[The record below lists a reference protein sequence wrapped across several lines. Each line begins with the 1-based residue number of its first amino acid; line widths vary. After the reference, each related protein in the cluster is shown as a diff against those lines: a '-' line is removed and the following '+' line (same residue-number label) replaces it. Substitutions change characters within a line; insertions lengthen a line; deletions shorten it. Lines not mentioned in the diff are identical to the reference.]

1 MQYKRSQQQI
11 KKLIDNMSGKYN
23 RYDIFRDFIVL
34 SACTISN
41 SVDKAQWQKRED
53 MYMGIIRKY
62 SKEEANKFTEML
74 ALMVLAYESRMGDF
88 IGELYMTM
96 EFGNKHAGQF
106 FTPYDVSRM
115 MSSMIYKSKKQ
126 ERIITLNEP
135 SCGSGG
141 MIVAFAEAMR
151 IDDRNYQTDL
161 RVVCNDLD
169 YDAVR
174 MCYVQ
179 LSLLGVDAVVYQKNT
194 LEPLDKPP
202 GETWY
207 TPMHFMNLAKEKQ
220 VQENDKTKRM
230 VKAMQDLIAPE
241 EPEKDEK
248 EPVLAGPPGQMD
260 IFDFLGGS

>member
-11 KKLIDNMSGKYN
+11 KKLIDNMSGKYS

-41 SVDKAQWQKRED
+41 SVDKSQWQRRED
-53 MYMGIIRKY
+53 MYMETIRKY
-62 SKEEANKFTEML
+62 QKVEANKFAEML
-74 ALMVLAYESRMGDF
+74 GLTILAYESRMGDF
-88 IGELYMTM
+88 IGELYMTLD
-96 EFGNKHAGQF
+96 FGNKQAGQF

-115 MSSMIYKSKKQ
+115 MSSMIYKRKKQ
-126 ERIITLNEP
+126 ERIISLNEP

-141 MIVAFAEAMR
+141 MIIAFAEAMR
-151 IDDRNYQTDL
+151 IDDKNYQTDL

-179 LSLLGVDAVVYQKNT
+179 LSLLGIDAAVEQRNT
-194 LEPLDKPP
+194 LAPLDKPP
-202 GETWY
+202 GEIWY
-207 TPMHFMNLAKEKQ
+207 TPMYFMNLAKEKQ
-220 VQENDKTKRM
+220 AQENDKTKRM
-230 VKAMQDLIAPE
+230 VKAMQDLTALEAP
-241 EPEKDEK
+241 KINEK

>member
-1 MQYKRSQQQI
+1 MQYERSKREI
-11 KKLIDNMSGKYN
+11 KKIIDSMAGKY
-23 RYDIFRDFIVL
+23 RCYDIFRDFIIL

-41 SVDKAQWQKRED
+41 SVDKSQWERREKV
-53 MYMGIIRKY
+53 YMDTIEKY
-62 SKEEANKFTEML
+62 TRDEANKIAEML
-74 ALMVLAYESRMGDF
+74 ALMTLAYENRMGDF

-96 EFGNKHAGQF
+96 EFGNKHVGQF
-106 FTPYDVSRM
+106 FTPYHVSRLISHM
-115 MSSMIYKSKKQ
+115 TYKSKRDEQ
-126 ERIITLNEP
+126 VITLNEP

-151 IDDRNYQTDL
+151 VDDRNYQTDL

-207 TPMHFMNLAKEKQ
+207 TPMYFMNLAKEKQ
-220 VQENDKTKRM
+220 AQENDKTKRM
-230 VKAMQDLIAPE
+230 VKAVQDLFE
-241 EPEKDEK
+241 LETPEKDER
-248 EPVLAGPPGQMD
+248 EPVVAGPPGQMD

>member
-41 SVDKAQWQKRED
+41 SVDKGQWRARED
-53 MYMGIIRKY
+53 MYMKTIAKY
-62 SKEEANKFTEML
+62 SKDEANKFAEML

-96 EFGNKHAGQF
+96 DFGNKHAGQF
-106 FTPYDVSRM
+106 FTPYHVSRLISYM
-115 MSSMIYKSKKQ
+115 TYKSKRDEQ
-126 ERIITLNEP
+126 VITLNEP

-169 YDAVR
+169 YDAAR

-179 LSLLGVDAVVYQKNT
+179 LSLLGIDAIVEQRNT
-194 LEPLDKPP
+194 LAPLDKPP
-202 GETWY
+202 GEIWF
-207 TPMHFMNLAKEKQ
+207 TPMHTLNLAKEKQ
-220 VQENDKTKRM
+220 AQENDKTKRM
-230 VKAMQDLIAPE
+230 VKAMQDLTALEAP
-241 EPEKDEK
+241 KINEK